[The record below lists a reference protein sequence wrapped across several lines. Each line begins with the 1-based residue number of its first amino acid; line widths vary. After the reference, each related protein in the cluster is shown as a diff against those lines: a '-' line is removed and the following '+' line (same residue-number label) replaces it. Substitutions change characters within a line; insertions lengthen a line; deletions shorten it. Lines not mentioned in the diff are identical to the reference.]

1 MKYISKRFYLLIDYL
16 IKNNVEWI
24 NMNQM
29 KIINKYL
36 KDIVISPIFFKV
48 DLKKRKLVDVE
59 IL

>member
-1 MKYISKRFYLLIDYL
+1 MKYIAKRFYLLVDYL
-16 IKNNVEWI
+16 LKNNIEWI

-36 KDIVISPIFFKV
+36 KDIVISPIFFKI
-48 DLKKRKLVDVE
+48 DLKNRKLVNLE